1 MSATSG
7 VYRTKNASNHIMMI
21 RPAKFGMNVETA
33 IDNFYQDQNSA
44 IDVVTQQELAL
55 KEFSV
60 FVQVLLDHG
69 IKVHVLPDTL
79 EPETP
84 DAIFPN
90 NWVSLH
96 SSGHILYYPMKAENR
111 RWERRADLPAI
122 LSEWGFRVDPQLIE
136 DHSHHENGSNLS
148 SSGEGLFLEGTGSL
162 IFDHDAK
169 IAYCARS
176 PRASAHLVG
185 HIVSPLGYRPVVF
198 SAFLSVPGDT
208 GAGNGGSNS
217 SDRMPIYHT
226 NVMMTMTDRYA
237 VVCLAAI
244 DDPAERDAVC
254 TAITESGKE
263 ILEITEA
270 QKHQFAGNML
280 LVKGSGGPSISS
292 RVGDGDG
299 DGGVEG
305 EARARGEDKLYLV
318 MSASAHA
325 ALTAENIAFITSHG
339 HEILSVPIPTIERL
353 GGGSARC
360 MMAEI
365 YLERS

>member
-44 IDVVTQQELAL
+44 IDVVIQQELAL

-198 SAFLSVPGDT
+198 SAFL
-208 GAGNGGSNS
+208 
-217 SDRMPIYHT
+217 DRMPIYHT
-226 NVMMTMTDRYA
+226 NVMMTMTDAYA

-280 LVKGSGGPSISS
+280 LVKGSDGPSIK
-292 RVGDGDG
+292 
-299 DGGVEG
+299 
-305 EARARGEDKLYLV
+305 DKLYLV